1 MNKID
6 MTNRLIRAIE
16 NPNIDAIA
24 HPTGRIIQKEK
35 IQDRF

>member
-1 MNKID
+1 

-35 IQDRF
+35 NTR